1 MNFQVSAAR
10 FLLSASLI
18 AISASAADTDKTRWS
33 VLGPAADVVKAASAP
48 IFSAVQVGSR
58 TVAVGDH
65 GVILRSDDG
74 VHFRQAKSV
83 PVRSLLTAVQFL
95 DARRG
100 FAAGHDGVVLG
111 TQDGGD
117 TWTLL
122 HATPGVE
129 KPILSLHFDSAEHG
143 LAVGLYG
150 WTLETS
156 DGGHSWTEGHI
167 GGDGD
172 DRHLFHLFT
181 SPKGTWLIAAEQG
194 TVFRSVDGGKS
205 WQALSTG
212 DQGSLWHG
220 TALADGT
227 LLVCGMRGHIYRSAD
242 DGQSWQA
249 VASNTTQSLTG
260 IAQMPDHGV
269 VIVGINGTVLTSHD
283 SGASFSLAQREQGEA
298 LTSVLATANRL
309 QLFSMTGPVAD
320 APASAR
326 GN

>member
-1 MNFQVSAAR
+1 MNLRAGILFC
-10 FLLSASLI
+10 ASLV
-18 AISASAADTDKTRWS
+18 ATAASAADADKTRWS
-33 VLGPAADVVKAASAP
+33 TLGPAAQVPNAVAAPVLAAAKA
-48 IFSAVQVGSR
+48 GSR
-58 TVAVGDH
+58 TVVVGDH
-65 GVILRSDDG
+65 GVILLSGDDG
-74 VHFRQAKSV
+74 LHFRQAKTV
-83 PVRSLLTAVQFL
+83 PVRSLLTAVQFV

-122 HATPGVE
+122 HAMPGVE

-194 TVFRSVDGGKS
+194 TVFRSTDGGKS

-227 LLVCGMRGHIYRSAD
+227 LLVCGMRGHIYRSTD

-249 VASNTTQSLTG
+249 VASGTTQSLTS
-260 IAQMPDHGV
+260 IAQMPDRTV
-269 VIVGINGTVLTSHD
+269 VIVGLSGALLRSKD
-283 SGASFSLAQREQGEA
+283 SGITFSVTQLERGEP
-298 LTSVLATANRL
+298 LTDIVANGEKPLLMSMAGVLR
-309 QLFSMTGPVAD
+309 
-320 APASAR
+320 
-326 GN
+326 